1 MRKFTL
7 YNIKLILVAMI
18 LFATSQQSIAQVDAQ
33 HTQYFEVPSYYN
45 PAATGTTDFVN
56 IHGGTRMQWVG
67 IENAPQSFLIT
78 ADMPFKFLNKRF
90 GVGAVMQQE
99 S

>member
-45 PAATGTTDFVN
+45 PAATGTTDFD
-56 IHGGTRMQWVG
+56 ILAGTKHT
-67 IENAPQSFLIT
+67 SF
-78 ADMPFKFLNKRF
+78 
-90 GVGAVMQQE
+90 V
-99 S
+99 